1 MGKYK
6 IQVTVNEKL
15 YEIEVEPGE
24 TLAQMLRGRLR
35 LTGGKVSCDKGDCG
49 ACTVIVNGKAVKSC
63 IYPAVKADGAQIL
76 TIEGLGEHGLHP
88 LQKRF
93 IELAAIQCGY
103 CSPGFILAAKALLD
117 ENPNPTEEEV
127 REAVAGNI
135 CRCTGYVKPVQ
146 AIMAAA
152 EDMRGGESH
161 E

>member
-1 MGKYK
+1 MAKYR
-6 IQVTVNEKL
+6 ISLTVNGKIREA
-15 YEIEVEPGE
+15 EVEAGC
-24 TLAQMLRGRLR
+24 TLAQLLREKFK

-63 IYPAVKADGAQIL
+63 IYPAVKANGAKIE
-76 TIEGLGEHGLHP
+76 TIEGVGENGLHP
-88 LQKRF
+88 LQNRF

-103 CSPGFILAAKALLD
+103 CTPGFIMAAKALLD

-146 AIMAAA
+146 AILAAA
-152 EDMRGGESH
+152 EDLRGGSEK
-161 E
+161 

>member
-1 MGKYK
+1 MEKYNICATINGK
-6 IQVTVNEKL
+6 VR
-15 YEIEVEPGE
+15 EVEVEVGE
-24 TLAQMLRGRLR
+24 TLAQMLRNDLH

-63 IYPAVKADGAQIL
+63 IYPAVRADGAEIL
-76 TIEGLGEHGLHP
+76 TIEGLGEKELHP

-103 CSPGFILAAKALLD
+103 CTPGFIMAAKALLD

-127 REAVAGNI
+127 REAVTGNI

-146 AIMAAA
+146 AILKAAQ
-152 EDMRGGESH
+152 DMRGGAKDE
-161 E
+161 